1 MLFAFLYGIIFIYI
15 VCGDN
20 MDNDRQNL
28 KELYKIRKSELKE
41 DYKKQKQDIKQEV
54 KDFKEASMTNIKG
67 RVKNNMSGFL
77 RAVVSGLLVLV
88 QILVILTLPL
98 FLRQYTAFFYFI
110 LEVASFVV
118 AIGLINANK
127 NASFKVAWMAIALL
141 FPVSGHIMYY
151 LWGRRSSRKKLFEN
165 TELKIAESYPYIE
178 FDAECEKDFY
188 SEHPELKGLSK
199 YLKSYRFPLYRNN
212 RAKYYRMGEDVFKD
226 IFQDIIAAKKFV
238 LLNFFIVADGVLLD
252 MLHDILLKK
261 VKEGV
266 EVIFIYDDFGGMIRT
281 DKHFC
286 RKLNDEGIR
295 TILFNPIHKYTD
307 KLIMNYRTHQKIVVI
322 DGNIGYTGGFNIAD
336 EYANLIERFG
346 VWKDCGIRI
355 EGDGVWGL
363 TMIFLQVLS
372 ICRPK
377 ENVDYNR
384 YRPDK
389 IPGKNNCYCHVIAD
403 GPYPYDSHIMEST
416 YKQIISSADEYVY
429 IMTPYLILEEH
440 MIQTLTEAV
449 KRGVDV
455 RIITPKIPDKKK
467 VYKLTKY
474 NYGPLLSGGVRIYE
488 YTPGF
493 IHSKVIMNE
502 SSALVGTVN
511 MDYRSFYL
519 HFENAVWISEKEIL
533 ADIYDDF
540 ENTFM
545 ISETISYESWKNR
558 PRMDKII
565 QPVLNMFST
574 LV

>member
-1 MLFAFLYGIIFIYI
+1 MEDG
-15 VCGDN
+15 
-20 MDNDRQNL
+20 RQNL
-28 KELYKIRKSELKE
+28 KELYKTRKGIL
-41 DYKKQKQDIKQEV
+41 
-54 KDFKEASMTNIKG
+54 KEASITNIKG
-67 RVKNNMSGFL
+67 RVKNNISGFL
-77 RAVVSGLLVLV
+77 RAVVIGLIILV
-88 QILVILTLPL
+88 QILIILTLPL

-110 LEVASFVV
+110 LEVASFFV
-118 AIGLINANK
+118 AVGLINANK
-127 NASFKVAWMAIALL
+127 NASFKVAWMAITLL
-141 FPVSGHIMYY
+141 LPVSGHIMYY

-165 TELKIAESYPYIE
+165 TELKIEESYPYIE
-178 FDAECEKDFY
+178 FDSGCEEDFY
-188 SEHPELKGLSK
+188 NEHPELKGLSK
-199 YLKSYRFPLYRNN
+199 YLKSYKFPLYRNN
-212 RAKYYRMGEDVFKD
+212 KAKYYRMGEDVFKD
-226 IFQDIIAAKKFV
+226 IFQDIINAKKFV

-286 RKLNDEGIR
+286 RKLNEEGIR

-363 TMIFLQVLS
+363 TMTFLQVLS

-377 ENVDYNR
+377 ESVDYNR

-389 IPGKNNCYCHVIAD
+389 IPDKNNCYCHVIAD
-403 GPYPYDSHIMEST
+403 GPYPYDAHIMEST
-416 YKQIISSADEYVY
+416 YKQIIASADRYVY

-440 MIQTLTEAV
+440 MIQTLNEAA

-467 VYKLTKY
+467 VYKLTQY
-474 NYGPLLSGGVRIYE
+474 NYGPLLGGGVKIYE

-502 SSALVGTVN
+502 NSALVGTVN

-519 HFENAVWISEKEIL
+519 HFENAVWISEDEIL
-533 ADIYDDF
+533 SDIHDDF
-540 ENTFM
+540 VKTFG
-545 ISETISYESWKNR
+545 ISEPISYESWQNR
-558 PRMDKII
+558 PRADKII
-565 QPVLNMFST
+565 QPLLNMFST

>member
-1 MLFAFLYGIIFIYI
+1 MPDTARKRTYI
-15 VCGDN
+15 MRGDN
-20 MDNDRQNL
+20 MDDDKQNL

-67 RVKNNMSGFL
+67 RVKNNISGFL
-77 RAVVSGLLVLV
+77 RAVVSGLLILV

-98 FLRQYTAFFYFI
+98 LLRQYTALFYFI
-110 LEVASFVV
+110 LEVVSFFV
-118 AIGLINANK
+118 AVGLINANK

-141 FPVSGHIMYY
+141 LPGSGHIMYY
-151 LWGRRSSRKKLFEN
+151 LWGRNSTRKKLIKN
-165 TELKIAESYPYIE
+165 TKLKIAESYPYIE
-178 FDAECEKDFY
+178 FDEECEKEFY
-188 SEHPELKGLSK
+188 SEHPELKGISK
-199 YLKSYRFPLYRNN
+199 YLKSYMFPLRRNN
-212 RAKYYRMGEDVFKD
+212 KAKYYRMGEDVFKD
-226 IFQDIIAAKKFV
+226 IFEDIAGAKKFV
-238 LLNFFIVADGVLLD
+238 LLNFFIVAEGALWD

-286 RKLNDEGIR
+286 RTLNDEGIR
-295 TILFNPIHKYTD
+295 TMVFNPIHKYTD

-322 DGNIGYTGGFNIAD
+322 DGNVGYTGGFNIAD

-377 ENVDYNR
+377 EAVDYNR
-384 YRPDK
+384 YRPK
-389 IPGKNNCYCHVIAD
+389 KAAEKNNCYCQVISD
-403 GPYPYDSHIMEST
+403 GPYPYEAHILEST
-416 YKQIISSADEYVY
+416 YKQIISTADKYVY

-440 MIQTLTEAV
+440 MIQTLLEAV

-467 VYKLTKY
+467 VYMLTQY
-474 NYGPLLSGGVRIYE
+474 NYGPLLAGGVKIYE

-493 IHSKVIMNE
+493 IHSKVIINE
-502 SSALVGTVN
+502 NSALVGTVN

-533 ADIYDDF
+533 EDIYDDF
-540 ENTFM
+540 KDTFL
-545 ISETISYESWKNR
+545 ISEDISYESWENR
-558 PRMDKII
+558 PRKDKIL